1 MLENKKVKIVRDTVS
16 HRIPIGNI
24 VRITSEAKQHRGK
37 KCFNILDYCCYV
49 SEDDIEI
56 LDDNKEY
63 QNPIGDEPK
72 SKLKESQT
80 KPKES
85 DWFEKYADEH
95 SPTSTPKP
103 KKFQKGDIVM
113 AKNVTQLAPNGM
125 MSKGKDGIYQIIQIA
140 NSKYW
145 LRNSNNPNDLNE
157 YFSNDIGETKQKRK

>member
-24 VRITSEAKQHRGK
+24 VRITSEANPHRGK

-56 LDDNKEY
+56 LDENKEY

-72 SKLKESQT
+72 SKPKECQT
-80 KPKES
+80 KPKESS
-85 DWFEKYADEH
+85 DWFEKYAEEL
-95 SPTSTPKP
+95 PTPKP

-145 LRNSNNPNDLNE
+145 LRNVSNPNDLNE
-157 YFSNDIGETKQKRK
+157 YFSNEISETKQKRK